1 MNIIVKPYGSDRCY
15 CRPDTTWEREN
26 RDFYSPERVY
36 KIFRTP
42 VLFARISKPG
52 KCIGEK
58 FVSRYYDAVG
68 YGMLIYCDCTN
79 NISRDSLIAFGSCVD
94 HTSILPQPMYNP
106 AVLDNQE
113 NIFEIKEDSTSA
125 CISNSGAI
133 MQSILHDAI
142 CRASE
147 MTSLRIGDMVA
158 VELEEML
165 PIKGD
170 QIRAE
175 YCGNEII
182 NIRIIR

>member
-26 RDFYSPERVY
+26 RDFYSPECVNM
-36 KIFRTP
+36 IFRTP
-42 VLFARISKPG
+42 VLFARITKPG

-68 YGMLIYCDCTN
+68 YGMLIYCSMDDYA
-79 NISRDSLIAFGSCVD
+79 RDSLIAFGSCAD
-94 HTSILPQPMYNP
+94 HTSILPQPLYNP
-106 AVLDNQE
+106 AVLENPD
-113 NIFEIKEDSTSA
+113 NIFEIKEDGKTSYL
-125 CISNSGAI
+125 CSCGAV
-133 MQSILHDAI
+133 MTSVLHDAI
-142 CRASE
+142 CRASK

-158 VELEEML
+158 VELDEML
-165 PIKGD
+165 PVKGEH
-170 QIRAE
+170 IRAE